1 MSHVICHKHVTKI
14 ILQHD
19 VSEGC
24 DKSQDICG
32 QGQTS
37 AFTQLQRQS
46 YATLDG
52 REFDSQA

>member
-19 VSEGC
+19 VSV
-24 DKSQDICG
+24 KSQDICG

-37 AFTQLQRQS
+37 AFTQLQQQS
-46 YATLDG
+46 YATLGG